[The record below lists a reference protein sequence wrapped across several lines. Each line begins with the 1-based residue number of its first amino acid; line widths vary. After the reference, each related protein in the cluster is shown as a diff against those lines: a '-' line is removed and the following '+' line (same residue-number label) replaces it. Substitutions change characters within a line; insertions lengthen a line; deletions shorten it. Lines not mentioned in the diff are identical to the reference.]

1 MAIRVTIDIEV
12 TNPEEVIKAH
22 RGQIIG
28 LLSDVV
34 MGKAS
39 KQKKVNLAVANELVN
54 TLKKELPS
62 ELQKE
67 MVNAKIRYSI
77 QENISL
83 SPEEE
88 EEE

>member
-1 MAIRVTIDIEV
+1 MAIRVTIDIDV
-12 TNPEEVIKAH
+12 TNADQVIKAH

-39 KQKKVNLAVANELVN
+39 KQKKVNLAVATEFVN
-54 TLKKELPS
+54 VLKKELPI

-67 MVNAKIRYSI
+67 MVSAKIRYSI
-77 QENISL
+77 QENIPMHSD
-83 SPEEE
+83 EEE
-88 EEE
+88 

>member
-1 MAIRVTIDIEV
+1 MAIRVTIDIDV

-39 KQKKVNLAVANELVN
+39 KQKKVNLAVASEFINV
-54 TLKKELPS
+54 LKEELPR
-62 ELQKE
+62 ELEKE
-67 MVNAKIRYSI
+67 MVNARIKYSI
-77 QENISL
+77 QENISMYDD
-83 SPEEE
+83 EE
-88 EEE
+88 

>member
-88 EEE
+88 E

>member
-1 MAIRVTIDIEV
+1 MAIRVTIDIDV

-34 MGKAS
+34 LGKAS
-39 KQKKVNLAVANELVN
+39 KQKKVNLAVATEFINVLKEDLPRELA
-54 TLKKELPS
+54 
-62 ELQKE
+62 KE

-77 QENISL
+77 QENISMYHDD
-83 SPEEE
+83 EE
-88 EEE
+88 

>member
-34 MGKAS
+34 LGKAS
-39 KQKKVNLAVANELVN
+39 KQKKVNLAVASEFINV
-54 TLKKELPS
+54 LKSELPR
-62 ELQKE
+62 ELEKE
-67 MVNAKIRYSI
+67 MVNAKIKFSI
-77 QENISL
+77 QENISMY
-83 SPEEE
+83 EEE
-88 EEE
+88 E

>member
-1 MAIRVTIDIEV
+1 MAIRVTIDIDV
-12 TNPEEVIKAH
+12 TNADQVIKAH

-39 KQKKVNLAVANELVN
+39 KKKKVNLAVATELVN
-54 TLKKELPS
+54 VLKKELPI

-67 MVNAKIRYSI
+67 MVTAKIRYSI
-77 QENISL
+77 QENIPMHSD
-83 SPEEE
+83 EEE
-88 EEE
+88 

>member
-34 MGKAS
+34 LGKAS
-39 KQKKVNLAVANELVN
+39 KQKKVNLAVATEFINV
-54 TLKKELPS
+54 LKSELPR
-62 ELQKE
+62 ELEKE
-67 MVNAKIRYSI
+67 MVNAKIKYSI
-77 QENISL
+77 QENISMY

-88 EEE
+88 